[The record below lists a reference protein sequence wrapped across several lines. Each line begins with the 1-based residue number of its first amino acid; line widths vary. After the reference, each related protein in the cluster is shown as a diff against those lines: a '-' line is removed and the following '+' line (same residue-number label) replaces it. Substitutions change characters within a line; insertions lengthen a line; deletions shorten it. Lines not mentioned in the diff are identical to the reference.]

1 MGEVQHCK
9 WWLKLELDL
18 IKPKLVVA
26 MGSTAL
32 AALTDNRQR
41 LSDLRG
47 QMLPLGTGQS
57 LLVTVHP
64 SYLLR
69 IPEAERRVEEMSRF
83 RQDLAKVAAFGRTAL
98 TDIQPNRYLTADLSR
113 GTGAG

>member
-1 MGEVQHCK
+1 VQQCK

-26 MGSTAL
+26 MGATAL
-32 AALTDNRQR
+32 SALTDSRQR
-41 LSDLRG
+41 LADLRSR
-47 QMLPLGTGQS
+47 MLPFGAAQT

-69 IPEAERRVEEMSRF
+69 IPDVERRAEEMARF
-83 RQDLAKVAAFGRTAL
+83 RADLAAAATFEQQNRFGSVSERNA
-98 TDIQPNRYLTADLSR
+98 AD
-113 GTGAG
+113 